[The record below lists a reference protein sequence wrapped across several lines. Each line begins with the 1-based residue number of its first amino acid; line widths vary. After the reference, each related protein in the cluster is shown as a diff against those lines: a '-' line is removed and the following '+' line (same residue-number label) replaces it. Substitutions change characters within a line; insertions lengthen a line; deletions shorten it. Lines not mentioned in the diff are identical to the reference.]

1 MRRVVIGL
9 GVVAS
14 SGLFV
19 GSAAGLLPLDPI
31 EVLGFVTGAAS
42 VWLTVE
48 ERIWNFPV
56 GILNSAFYV
65 AVFLQAR
72 LFAGT
77 SLQVVFI
84 ALGFLGWYAWLR
96 GGRGRAALHV
106 ARVGIP
112 EALALGIALVAGT
125 WGLTA
130 LLISVGDASPFLDA
144 LTAALGLVAQ
154 YLLNR
159 KAIENWL
166 VWIAT
171 DAISIGLYLSR
182 GLSLTALLYVI
193 SLTMC
198 VAGLVQWR
206 RTLEPAGAGRRS

>member
-14 SGLFV
+14 AGLFV
-19 GSAAGLLPLDPI
+19 GAATGRLPLDPT

-72 LFAGT
+72 LFADM

-84 ALGFLGWYAWLR
+84 AFGFLGWYWWLHGCR
-96 GGRGRAALHV
+96 ERTALHV
-106 ARVGIP
+106 ARVGAL
-112 EALALGIALVAGT
+112 EASALGVALVAST

-130 LLISVGDASPFLDA
+130 LLTSVRDAAPFLDA
-144 LTAALGLVAQ
+144 LTTALSLVAQ

-159 KAIENWL
+159 KMVENWL

-171 DAISIGLYLSR
+171 DVISI

-193 SLTMC
+193 FLPMC
-198 VAGLVQWR
+198 VAGLAQWR
-206 RTLEPAGAGRRS
+206 RTLALGVSAGA